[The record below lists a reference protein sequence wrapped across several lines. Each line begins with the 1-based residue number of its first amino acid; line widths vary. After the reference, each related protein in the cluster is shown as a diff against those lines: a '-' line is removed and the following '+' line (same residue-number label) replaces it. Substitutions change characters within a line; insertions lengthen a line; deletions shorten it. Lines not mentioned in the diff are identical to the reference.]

1 MDYESRIEPILGH
14 LAWLAER
21 IADSANDGR
30 AYDAAVLTYNAAA
43 MLQWYFVAPVSY
55 ADTIRDDRTR
65 AEAAE
70 LIDDLVTA
78 SRRIVTQAKDATK
91 KEDEALR
98 DRLTKQINKVVKNL
112 PRMFLAST
120 PTPER
125 MPELEEFSGI
135 RHLMDEFLEAHK
147 EEYGLAIEKGR
158 VTVSR
163 SDTGPDAALDEAIA
177 SLIYVHEPN
186 TATAANPNFRHPL
199 AKMAAGFFKTAV
211 DMPPEEFSGRERKW
225 WRMMADL
232 LVAEAKQDGGN

>member
-1 MDYESRIEPILGH
+1 MDYQSRIEPILGH

-21 IADSANDGR
+21 IEDSTNDGR

-98 DRLTKQINKVVKNL
+98 DRLTKQINKV
-112 PRMFLAST
+112 
-120 PTPER
+120 
-125 MPELEEFSGI
+125 
-135 RHLMDEFLEAHK
+135 
-147 EEYGLAIEKGR
+147 
-158 VTVSR
+158 
-163 SDTGPDAALDEAIA
+163 ALDC
-177 SLIYVHEPN
+177 
-186 TATAANPNFRHPL
+186 
-199 AKMAAGFFKTAV
+199 
-211 DMPPEEFSGRERKW
+211 
-225 WRMMADL
+225 
-232 LVAEAKQDGGN
+232 